1 MQILLVTHIIGIVQE
16 VIGAQRHSQRTF
28 LKKGEGYVRY
38 GLIVSGRFVLSV
50 PERMDLIQNFRLQCS
65 VAQDEDDSPE
75 RA

>member
-38 GLIVSGRFVLSV
+38 GLIVSGRFVLR
-50 PERMDLIQNFRLQCS
+50 RMDLIQNFRLQCS